1 MKMKIDFKLHNHSRY
16 RKDKISETEVGGSSK
31 DADICEAAPLLVNL
45 TGVFDEAD
53 GKGRVESPISA
64 NRDIDNENIVETDAI
79 SIFAVDDLIES
90 QDVNPEVDQDQPLT
104 ELDLK
109 KLFEKR

>member
-31 DADICEAAPLLVNL
+31 DADVCEAAPLLVNS

-64 NRDIDNENIVETDAI
+64 NRDIDNENIVETDAESDAI
-79 SIFAVDDLIES
+79 SIFAVDDLIDS
-90 QDVNPEVDQDQPLT
+90 
-104 ELDLK
+104 
-109 KLFEKR
+109 